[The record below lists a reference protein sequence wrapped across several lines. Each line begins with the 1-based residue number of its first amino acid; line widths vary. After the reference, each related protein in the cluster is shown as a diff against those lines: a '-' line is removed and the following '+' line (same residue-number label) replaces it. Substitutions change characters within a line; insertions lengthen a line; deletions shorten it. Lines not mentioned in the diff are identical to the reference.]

1 MAEQGQGIPVN
12 ITAPEFMQYMMQ
24 SQATANN
31 LITQLQ
37 AQNVQL
43 AEQNA
48 NLSARLQDL
57 EARFVEGGKGLGKS
71 KGYPLVVQAEPPVA
85 TTVSLMR
92 WRRFSPR
99 LPFPAN

>member
-1 MAEQGQGIPVN
+1 MAEQGQGTPVN

-24 SQATANN
+24 SQATANT

-57 EARFVEGGKGLGKS
+57 EARFVDGGKGLGKS
-71 KGYPLVVQAEPPVA
+71 KGCLLYTSP
-85 TTVSLMR
+85 
-92 WRRFSPR
+92 SPR
-99 LPFPAN
+99 D